1 MDIPPL
7 PIKLVRQNLANLNCL
22 QSCALMV
29 LNYFK
34 VSVSPEE
41 LRKRVHFYQK
51 HSGLFGSFLTDFGRL
66 AIKKKLT
73 PTISHYDWQW
83 WDQETAE
90 VTSQRSKLIKQI
102 KALRKRKTDWGEKK
116 IHTKE
121 VQYLKAGGK
130 FCFEKP
136 RLNQIDFWLQKQ
148 LPVVL
153 RVWSADFYHLPGEDY
168 ANIIVVVG
176 KRGND
181 YFIKDPQLALKVI
194 DEADLLIAWT
204 RAGNWLLAV
213 TPQPKSET
221 EDQLPL
227 FASKSVPE

>member
-7 PIKLVRQNLANLNCL
+7 PVHLVRQNLANLNCL

-29 LNYFK
+29 LQYFDVK
-34 VSVSPEE
+34 ISPDE
-41 LRKRVHFYQK
+41 LRRKIHFYQK
-51 HSGLFGSFLTDFGRL
+51 HSGLFGSFLTDLGRL
-66 AIKKKLT
+66 AIKKNLT
-73 PTISHYDWQW
+73 PFISHYDWQW

-90 VTSQRSKLIKQI
+90 VATKRPKQLIMQL
-102 KALRKRKTDWGEKK
+102 KALGKSKTDWGERK

-121 VQYLKAGGK
+121 IQYLKAGGK
-130 FCFEKP
+130 FRFEKP
-136 RLNQIDFWLQKQ
+136 QLSQIDFWLQKQ

-153 RVWSADFYHLPGEDY
+153 RVWAADFYHAPKENY

-176 KRGND
+176 KRGAD
-181 YFIKDPQLALKVI
+181 YLIRDPQLALKSI
-194 DEADLLIAWT
+194 ERDNLLVAWT
-204 RAGNWLLAV
+204 RAGNWLMTL

-227 FASKSVPE
+227 FAS